1 MKTYLIDGNNLMLK
15 IKRTASLWKNS
26 KQGSR
31 ELLVALLLESPQL
44 RKAKV
49 KIFFDGIENGRISSG
64 SMSLH
69 YSGGKPAD
77 YYIRKEIEQIK
88 NPKLATVISSDHEI
102 INLAKACLCTVI
114 TSEEFSRSL
123 EKESEDSGEEAKI
136 NALSR
141 ENDEIYQLLS
151 RKKKTE

>member
-1 MKTYLIDGNNLMLK
+1 MKIYLIDGNNLMLK
-15 IKRTASLWKNS
+15 LRRTAALWKNS

-31 ELLVALLLESPQL
+31 ELLVSILLESPQL

-49 KIFFDGIENGRISSG
+49 KIFFDGAENGRISSG
-64 SMSLH
+64 TISLH
-69 YSGGKPAD
+69 YSGSKTAD
-77 YYIRKEIEQIK
+77 FFIRREIEQIK
-88 NPKLATVISSDHEI
+88 NPKLTSVISSDHEI
-102 INLAKACLCTVI
+102 MNLAKVCLCTVV

-123 EKESEDSGEEAKI
+123 EKESEDTSEESKI

-151 RKKKTE
+151 RKKKPE

>member
-15 IKRTASLWKNS
+15 LKRTAALWKNS

-31 ELLVALLLESPQL
+31 ELLVSILLEAPQF

-49 KIFFDGIENGRISSG
+49 KLFFDGIENGRISSG
-64 SMSLH
+64 TMSLH
-69 YSGGKPAD
+69 YSGSKPAD
-77 YYIRKEIEQIK
+77 YYIRREIEGIK
-88 NPKLATVISSDHEI
+88 NPKLTSVVSSDHEI

-123 EKESEDSGEEAKI
+123 EKNSEDKTEESKI
-136 NALSR
+136 SALSR
-141 ENDEIYQLLS
+141 ENDEIYQLLA
-151 RKKKTE
+151 RKKKPE

>member
-1 MKTYLIDGNNLMLK
+1 MKIYLIDGNNLMLK
-15 IKRTASLWKNS
+15 IKRTASVWKAS

-31 ELLVALLLESPQL
+31 ELLVSLLFESPQL

-49 KIFFDGIENGRISSG
+49 KIFFDGVENGRISSAG
-64 SMSLH
+64 MTLH

-77 YYIRKEIEQIK
+77 YYIRKEIEQSK
-88 NPKLATVISSDHEI
+88 NPKLITVISSDHEI

-114 TSEEFSRSL
+114 TSEEFSQSL
-123 EKESEDSGEEAKI
+123 EKESEESSEEAKI
-136 NALSR
+136 SALSR

-151 RKKKTE
+151 RKKKPE